1 MDNTEPGDSAATA
14 PRTNLEEGHDRRG
27 LGAAEEATKVVAAI
41 ASPAIAQDHHRTTK
55 SVIDEW
61 IPKLHGVR
69 DAWAALLPPD
79 AATTWKRGAA
89 YIRVSSARSLVG
101 DSPDTQLRN
110 VLLML
115 AQKGVYV
122 GPDAIFFDVES
133 GTDIGPRAAF
143 KRLFESALAGGFQA
157 IGVFINERMFRN
169 LEQATQIKRQF
180 RMANIELVYLGMYEG
195 DRRNPAAWQMETM
208 QDTTA
213 ELHARNTSYY
223 VGLTFEAQSRA
234 GRPVG
239 RLPEVYTEK
248 ERAASFLGR
257 RGSILSWQVVEP
269 LASIMQEGARR
280 CLAGDSTND
289 LAVWATTTAL
299 KGVTPKG
306 RIMDKRWWYSV
317 LLNPKYA
324 GYQMACTYTGY
335 KPGIE
340 SPQRPRRTKDSEL
353 IPSQLPP
360 LWTLEDHREIIR
372 IFHERFIGA
381 KVRHTFR
388 SYLLSGIAFDAE
400 CGHVMNVEQHF
411 SDGRYLME
419 CRALGLTGRHSKCMR
434 VDLADRELDE
444 LLSKLSFDD
453 EGLQRQIEEEL
464 RDLARTERAEQERFR
479 ADPAIAALR
488 QAQSLVPSTGMEDLK
503 DDLDRRIKELEGADV
518 ARRDQMSG
526 AVVDYRAAM
535 DQLRNWREVW
545 TSADVTRKNQLLRA
559 VGLRVEIGRSP
570 FEVGKRR
577 PGRILGLS
585 AANPVF
591 ELALATA
598 LSSEISTLGQQQ
610 TGNRPNVDIPLRVS
624 EELHAITA
632 RLMPDGQPLGTVW
645 ITRPPVPKRRPRV
658 LPPDLPEGPWLT
670 SAEASERIGLE
681 RSYVCRL
688 LERGDLKGRLV
699 LGGRMRWW
707 LVHER
712 ECERMVQERANRLR
726 VA

>member
-1 MDNTEPGDSAATA
+1 MDQSEVVDVVPTVPRPIPDEGDGPTA
-14 PRTNLEEGHDRRG
+14 PRAANVVLT
-27 LGAAEEATKVVAAI
+27 LGAAAGTVLG
-41 ASPAIAQDHHRTTK
+41 QDHRRTTK

-61 IPKLHGVR
+61 IPKLHAVR
-69 DAWAALLPPD
+69 DAWAALLPPEA
-79 AATTWKRGAA
+79 AATWKKGAA

-110 VLLML
+110 VLVML
-115 AQKGVYV
+115 AQKHIFV
-122 GPDAIFFDVES
+122 GPEAIFFDVES
-133 GTDIGPRAAF
+133 GTDVGPRSAF
-143 KRLFESALAGGFQA
+143 KRLFESALAGGFEA

-169 LEQATQIKRQF
+169 LVQATQIKRQF
-180 RMANIELVYLGMYEG
+180 RMAGIELVYLGMYEG

-239 RLPEVYTEK
+239 KLPEVYTEK

-280 CLAGDSTND
+280 CLAGDSTSQ
-289 LAVWATTTAL
+289 LAVWATTTEL

-324 GYQMACTYTGY
+324 GYQVACTYTGY

-353 IPSQLPP
+353 IPCQLPP
-360 LWTLEDHREIIR
+360 LWSLQDHREIIR

-388 SYLLSGIAFDAE
+388 SYLLSGIAYDAE
-400 CGHVMNVEQHF
+400 CGHVMNVEQRF
-411 SDGRYLME
+411 PDGRYLME
-419 CRALGLTGRHSKCMR
+419 CRALGPTGRHSKCMR

-444 LLSKLSFDD
+444 LLSRLSVDD

-479 ADPAIAALR
+479 ADPTIAALR

-503 DDLDRRIKELEGADV
+503 ADLERRIKGLESADV

-526 AVVDYRAAM
+526 VVVDYRAAM
-535 DQLRNWREVW
+535 DQLRNWSEVW
-545 TSADVTRKNQLLRA
+545 SSAETMKKNQLLRA
-559 VGLRVEIGRSP
+559 VGLKVEIGRSP
-570 FEVGKRR
+570 YEVGKRR

-598 LSSEISTLGQQQ
+598 LASEISTLGRQQ
-610 TGNRPNVDIPLRVS
+610 TGQRPNVEIRLRLADDLRSV
-624 EELHAITA
+624 TA
-632 RLMPDGQPLGTVW
+632 LMMPDGRPSDHVW
-645 ITRPPVPKRRPRV
+645 LMRPPAPKRRPRV
-658 LPPDLPEGPWLT
+658 LPPDLPDGPWLT

-688 LERGDLKGRLV
+688 LERGELQGTLV
-699 LGGRMRWW
+699 PHGKQRWW
-707 LVHER
+707 LIHER
-712 ECERMVQERANRLR
+712 ECDRLVRERADMRR
-726 VA
+726 AA